1 MFYFNKGL
9 GKLDVD
15 FTLTPR
21 SEIELYIQSKKIP
34 ENKIFLFRV
43 REFEKKKNPKELVKK
58 TRRFRRKNKWFK
70 FNRREKL
77 ITEKEGKKFFFQT

>member
-15 FTLTPR
+15 CTLTPR

-34 ENKIFLFRV
+34 ENKIFVFRV
-43 REFEKKKNPKELVKK
+43 REFEKKKKS
-58 TRRFRRKNKWFK
+58 
-70 FNRREKL
+70 
-77 ITEKEGKKFFFQT
+77 